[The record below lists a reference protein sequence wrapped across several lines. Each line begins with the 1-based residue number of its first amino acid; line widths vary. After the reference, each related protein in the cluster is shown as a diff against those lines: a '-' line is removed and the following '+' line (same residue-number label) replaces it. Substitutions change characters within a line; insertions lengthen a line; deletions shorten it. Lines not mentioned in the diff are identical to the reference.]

1 MKKLS
6 IYNTYVVMES
16 QEQCDR
22 MKQLCID
29 NWLPIWEADFAFDFD
44 NVDNNDCFSYAK
56 DTEEFFIYPISG
68 NEEEIINKIKVTEQ
82 EFIELLKNK

>member
-1 MKKLS
+1 MKT

-29 NWLPIWEADFAFDFD
+29 NGLDIPSGYKDFEIDE
-44 NVDNNDCFSYAK
+44 NNNLFQYSELQELFFVFSTLNK
-56 DTEEFFIYPISG
+56 GHKNIYL
-68 NEEEIINKIKVTEQ
+68 VTEQ
-82 EFIELLKNK
+82 EFIELLKTTKQ

>member
-1 MKKLS
+1 MKT

-29 NWLPIWEADFAFDFD
+29 NGLKVDDTDTFLWRYCYPCIFEATD
-44 NVDNNDCFSYAK
+44 
-56 DTEEFFIYPISG
+56 EEFYIPIEYIKT
-68 NEEEIINKIKVTEQ
+68 NQNKVTEQ
-82 EFIELLKNK
+82 EFIKLLKNTKL

>member
-1 MKKLS
+1 MLT

-29 NWLPIWEADFAFDFD
+29 NGLLKKDIYDTDFLFDDKYKFFQS
-44 NVDNNDCFSYAK
+44 FSKGFYVG
-56 DTEEFFIYPISG
+56 SG
-68 NEEEIINKIKVTEQ
+68 DWFGEEITEK
-82 EFIELLKNK
+82 EFIELLKKN

>member
-1 MKKLS
+1 MKT

-29 NWLPIWEADFAFDFD
+29 NNLPICKAYDGFEFNEDYHIFEFSFGNFEVWSNYGYD
-44 NVDNNDCFSYAK
+44 NK
-56 DTEEFFIYPISG
+56 
-68 NEEEIINKIKVTEQ
+68 KVTEQ
-82 EFIELLKNK
+82 EFIELLKQNL

>member
-1 MKKLS
+1 MKT

-29 NWLPIWEADFAFDFD
+29 NNLPIWENVFLFDKRYNNLFGKIDCDFWVTYEKS
-44 NVDNNDCFSYAK
+44 NVLEVKQYK
-56 DTEEFFIYPISG
+56 TQVTEE
-68 NEEEIINKIKVTEQ
+68 
-82 EFIELLKNK
+82 EFIELLKTK